1 MTSNAGAQKLSM
13 AKPLGFA
20 SDSASELKN
29 RKDQVLAEIKHIFRP
44 EFLNRVDE
52 TLVFDPLGA
61 KELEQIADNMLAEL
75 NNRMKAN
82 GLEIELV
89 PSAKE
94 LLLEE
99 GSDVKY
105 GARPLRRALRK
116 LVEDPV
122 SDLFLAGK
130 FSKGDKIIAEVGEGK
145 ELKFSKAVEAEHFIL
160 EMPIS
165 FEEPVYVA
173 GGDAYGED

>member
-1 MTSNAGAQKLSM
+1 VLS
-13 AKPLGFA
+13 
-20 SDSASELKN
+20 
-29 RKDQVLAEIKHIFRP
+29 EIKHVFRP

-52 TLVFDPLGA
+52 ILVFDPLGA

-94 LLLEE
+94 LLLKE
-99 GSDVKY
+99 GSDSKY

-116 LVEDPV
+116 LIEDPV

-130 FSKGDKIIAEVGEGK
+130 FTKGDKIIAELGKDK
-145 ELKFSKAVEAEHFIL
+145 ELQFHKAVEAEHFIL
-160 EMPIS
+160 EMPVN
-165 FEEPVYVA
+165 FAEPVCA
-173 GGDAYGED
+173 AKGDAYGED